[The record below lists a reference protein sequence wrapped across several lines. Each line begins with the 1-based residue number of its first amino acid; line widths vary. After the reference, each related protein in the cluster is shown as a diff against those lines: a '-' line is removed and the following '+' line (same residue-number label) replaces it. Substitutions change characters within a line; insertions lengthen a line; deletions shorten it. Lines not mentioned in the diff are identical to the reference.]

1 MLDNM
6 VAGGIASGIGIFET
20 LVKECQEE
28 AGIPEALAKKAA
40 PVGMIRCSIAKFTIY
55 TINYCLLVNVDG
67 DEKR

>member
-28 AGIPEALAKKAA
+28 AGIPEALAKKAV
-40 PVGMIRCSIAKFTIY
+40 PVGMIRCSIAKF